1 MALHKKPKFD
11 LQRICKQFSIDNET
25 IENAKVEVEDFPEE
39 LNKIFIDFTE
49 DYQDLERIKNNIL
62 NLLND
67 KLQGKVHSIRAR
79 VKNADHLI
87 EKIIRNV
94 NDNPDKYAKINV
106 DNYYKIVTDL
116 IGVRIIILDK
126 YDWKEIHQSLL
137 AIFIND
143 PKYYPERPEDIV
155 ENFDRY
161 YDKEDLEDKLGYHAE
176 KPIVY
181 ITSADDRDVYQDDNL
196 NIDEAKKHYR
206 SIHYIIRYD
215 KIYFEIQ
222 VRTLFEEGW
231 LEFDHRV
238 KYPYDKDNEKKQEYI
253 EILSSLAIAAD
264 RLISFYT
271 NNEKDFK
278 ISVSKKKPQE
288 ETLKES
294 ESPASQTLQ
303 DKIISRY

>member
-11 LQRICKQFSIDNET
+11 LQRICKHFSIDNET

-39 LNKIFIDFTE
+39 LSKIFVDFTE
-49 DYQDLERIKNNIL
+49 DHQDLERIKNNIL

-67 KLQGKVHSIRAR
+67 RLQGKVHSIRAR
-79 VKNADHLI
+79 VKDAEHLI

-116 IGVRIIILDK
+116 IGVRIIILNK

-137 AIFIND
+137 DIFIND
-143 PKYYPERPEDIV
+143 PKYYAGKPGDIV
-155 ENFDRY
+155 ENYDRY
-161 YDKEDLEDKLGYHAE
+161 YDKEDLKGKIGYHAE

-181 ITSADDRDVYQDDNL
+181 ITSADDRDIYQDDNL
-196 NIDEAKKHYR
+196 DIDEAKKHYR

-222 VRTLFEEGW
+222 VRTIFEEGW

-238 KYPYDKDNEKKQEYI
+238 KYPYDQDNEKKQEYI
-253 EILSSLAIAAD
+253 EILSSLAVAAD

-278 ISVSKKKPQE
+278 VPRKRPQE

-294 ESPASQTLQ
+294 ENSAPQTLQ